1 MLGFHREI
9 AMTVDIVAMTEQH
22 WLAVSEIFAQGI
34 ATTNATLETSVPT
47 WPEWD
52 ARHLPACRLV
62 GLHGEEVV
70 GWAALSAVSSRQV
83 YRGVAE
89 VSVYIAERARG
100 QGMGAALLDKLIEES
115 ERNGIW
121 TLQAGIL
128 VENVASIHLHE
139 KAGFRVVGKRERIGC
154 MHGIWR
160 DTILMERRSK
170 VAGA

>member
-1 MLGFHREI
+1 M
-9 AMTVDIVAMTEQH
+9 
-22 WLAVSEIFAQGI
+22 SEIFAQGI
-34 ATTNATLETSVPT
+34 ATGNATFETSVPT

-52 ARHLPACRLV
+52 ARQLPACRLV
-62 GLHGEEVV
+62 GLRGGEVV
-70 GWAALSAVSSRQV
+70 GWAALSAVSTRHV

-89 VSVYIAERARG
+89 VSVYIAEGARG
-100 QGMGAALLDKLIEES
+100 QGIGAALLDKLIEES

-139 KAGFRVVGKRERIGC
+139 KAGFRIVGRRERIGC

-170 VAGA
+170 IVGI

>member
-62 GLHGEEVV
+62 GLRGGEVL

-128 VENVASIHLHE
+128 VENVASIRLHE
-139 KAGFRVVGKRERIGC
+139 KAGFRIVGWRERIGS

>member
-1 MLGFHREI
+1 
-9 AMTVDIVAMTEQH
+9 VPMTEQQ
-22 WLAVSEIFAQGI
+22 WTAVREIFAQGI
-34 ATTNATLETSVPT
+34 ATGNATFETSVPT

-62 GLHGEEVV
+62 SLRGGEVV
-70 GWAALSAVSSRQV
+70 GWAALNAVSTRQV

-89 VSVYIAERARG
+89 VSVYIAEGARG
-100 QGMGAALLDKLIEES
+100 QGIGAALLDKLIEES

-154 MHGIWR
+154 MDGIWR

-170 VAGA
+170 VAGV